1 MAHPAL
7 GGPRPAPRHRHRAG
21 DILNH
26 RPFIPTRADEPHS
39 KIWFDTSPRHLAGRG
54 DPRHITQA
62 LRAAGWSNHSDPDYP
77 HVVLASPDQRFA
89 LALEPE
95 TESYSK
101 WWRISCTSDDENW
114 YAQFGGN
121 TPVEILAGFTDA
133 LLSPIPETAPD
144 VWPILTARGWTHVRD
159 ERGDEIA
166 EHPDG
171 IMQLRRRNTVSSWD
185 ANWTAAALLPNGLG
199 GQETVW
205 EAYLGNAPH
214 LVAAFATALV
224 DPAPVPRAEFDVPH
238 SSLVTQKPH
247 GRQADELAK
256 EHTAR
261 MARAR
266 ATAVRQRRT
275 ALTAQPVTSTTTAAP
290 VAAGRRR

>member
-1 MAHPAL
+1 M
-7 GGPRPAPRHRHRAG
+7 
-21 DILNH
+21 I
-26 RPFIPTRADEPHS
+26 
-39 KIWFDTSPRHLAGRG
+39 
-54 DPRHITQA
+54 
-62 LRAAGWSNHSDPDYP
+62 
-77 HVVLASPDQRFA
+77 LASPDQRYA

-133 LLSPIPETAPD
+133 LLSPAPDTTPD

-159 ERGDEIA
+159 EHGNEIA
-166 EHPDG
+166 EHLDG
-171 IMQLRRRNTVSSWD
+171 ILHLRRRNSLSSRWDVS
-185 ANWTAAALLPNGLG
+185 WTAAALLPNGLG

-224 DPAPVPRAEFDVPH
+224 DPAPVLRAEFDVPH
-238 SSLVTQKPH
+238 TSLVTQEPH
-247 GRQADELAK
+247 GRQGDELAK

-261 MARAR
+261 LACAR

-275 ALTAQPVTSTTTAAP
+275 ALATQPVTSTTPAAP

>member
-1 MAHPAL
+1 M
-7 GGPRPAPRHRHRAG
+7 
-21 DILNH
+21 I
-26 RPFIPTRADEPHS
+26 
-39 KIWFDTSPRHLAGRG
+39 
-54 DPRHITQA
+54 
-62 LRAAGWSNHSDPDYP
+62 
-77 HVVLASPDQRFA
+77 LASPDQRYA

-95 TESYSK
+95 NESYSK

-133 LLSPIPETAPD
+133 LLSPAPDTTPD

-171 IMQLRRRNTVSSWD
+171 IMHLCRRNP
-185 ANWTAAALLPNGLG
+185 ANGWSASWTASALLPTGLG

-224 DPAPVPRAEFDVPH
+224 DPAPVARAEFDVPH
-238 SSLVTQKPH
+238 SSLVTQEPH
-247 GRQADELAK
+247 GRQRDELAK
-256 EHTAR
+256 EHAAR
-261 MARAR
+261 LARAR
-266 ATAVRQRRT
+266 ATAVRQRRSPLAT
-275 ALTAQPVTSTTTAAP
+275 QPVTSTTPAAP